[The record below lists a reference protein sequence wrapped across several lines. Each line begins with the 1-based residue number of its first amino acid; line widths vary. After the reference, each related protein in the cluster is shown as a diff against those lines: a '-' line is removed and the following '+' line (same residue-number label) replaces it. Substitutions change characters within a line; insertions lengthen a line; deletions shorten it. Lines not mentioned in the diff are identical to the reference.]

1 MRGYS
6 AVIPL
11 SFLCALIL
19 QVMPLPEEW
28 LLWRP
33 NWAGLVLIYWCIIT
47 PYRVGVFH
55 GFLIGILLDLL
66 QGTPLGEN
74 ALLYAAIAFLTLLL
88 YQRMRIYALWR
99 QAMLVTIV
107 LALMQLF
114 EQWLRTLLLGAPLHL
129 EFVYAALLGG
139 ILWPWLFTLM
149 QIVRRRFASF

>member
-33 NWAGLVLIYWCIIT
+33 NWVGLVLIYWCIIT

-55 GFLIGILLDLL
+55 GFLIGMLIDLL

-74 ALLYAAIAFLTLLL
+74 ALLYATIAFLTLLL

-99 QAMLVTIV
+99 QAMLVTVV

-114 EQWLRTLLLGAPLHL
+114 EQWLRAILLSAPLHL

-149 QIVRRRFASF
+149 QVVRRRFASF

>member
-6 AVIPL
+6 VIIPL
-11 SFLCALIL
+11 SFLFALML
-19 QVMPLPEEW
+19 QVMPLPEAW

-33 NWAGLVLIYWCIIT
+33 NWTALVLIYWCIIT

-55 GFLIGILLDLL
+55 GFLIGMLIDLL

-74 ALLYAAIAFLTLLL
+74 ALLYATIAFLTLLL

-114 EQWLRTLLLGAPLHL
+114 EQWLRAILLSSPLHL

>member
-6 AVIPL
+6 AIIPL
-11 SFLCALIL
+11 SFLCALML

-33 NWAGLVLIYWCIIT
+33 NWVGLVLIYWCIIA

-55 GFLIGILLDLL
+55 GFLVGILIDLL
-66 QGTPLGEN
+66 QGTPLGES
-74 ALLYAAIAFLTLLL
+74 ALMYAIIAFLTLLL

-99 QAMLVTIV
+99 QALLVTLV

-114 EQWLRTLLLGAPLHL
+114 EQWLRALLLNAPLHL
-129 EFVYAALLGG
+129 EFVYAAVLGG

-149 QIVRRRFASF
+149 QIIRRRFASL